1 MEALESVK
9 LDLEEQIQ
17 SLEEQLQQNSDD
29 KKVTS
34 QQDFTGTLQAKDQYI
49 EKLEAE
55 IKSVQ
60 QDISKLVRNKFIV
73 DERVLNTSICIHT
86 KQTVFTMIKITLRFM
101 HVAYTV

>member
-1 MEALESVK
+1 MEALESEK

-17 SLEEQLQQNSDD
+17 SLEEQLQQSSDD
-29 KKVTS
+29 KRVTS

-73 DERVLNTSICIHT
+73 DERVLNICVHI
-86 KQTVFTMIKITLRFM
+86 KQTVFTMIKISLFFM